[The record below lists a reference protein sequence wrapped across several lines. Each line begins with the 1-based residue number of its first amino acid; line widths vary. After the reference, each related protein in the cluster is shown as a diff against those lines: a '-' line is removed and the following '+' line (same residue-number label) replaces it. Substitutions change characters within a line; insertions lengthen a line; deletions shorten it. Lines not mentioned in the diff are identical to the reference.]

1 MDGVPPSELRELKRT
16 TETLR
21 DGLHQL
27 SLRVA
32 VLETKTQSE
41 TTARTAVPSRSEF
54 MAAVSKQQP
63 AREEKNAAIEALK
76 IVGPWII
83 ALLSLLTMVVQALL
97 RQ

>member
-1 MDGVPPSELRELKRT
+1 MDGVPPSELRELKRAVD
-16 TETLR
+16 TLR
-21 DGLHQL
+21 DGVHQL

-54 MAAVSKQQP
+54 MAAVSKQP
-63 AREEKNAAIEALK
+63 NRDEKNAAIEALK

-83 ALLSLLTMVVQALL
+83 ALLSLLTMAVQALL
-97 RQ
+97 RR

>member
-1 MDGVPPSELRELKRT
+1 MDGVPPSELRELKRAVD
-16 TETLR
+16 TLR
-21 DGLHQL
+21 DGVHQL

-41 TTARTAVPSRSEF
+41 TTARTSVPSRSEF
-54 MAAVSKQQP
+54 MAAVSKP

-83 ALLSLLTMVVQALL
+83 ALLSLLTMAVQALL
-97 RQ
+97 RR

>member
-1 MDGVPPSELRELKRT
+1 MDGVPPSELRKLERT
-16 TETLR
+16 VESLR

-32 VLETKTQSE
+32 VIETKTQSE

-54 MAAVSKQQP
+54 MAAVSKQP
-63 AREEKNAAIEALK
+63 VREEKNAAIEALK
-76 IVGPWII
+76 IIGPWII
-83 ALLSLLTMVVQALL
+83 ALLSLLTMAVQALL

>member
-1 MDGVPPSELRELKRT
+1 MDGVPPSELRKLERT
-16 TETLR
+16 VDTLR
-21 DGLHQL
+21 DGVHQL

-54 MAAVSKQQP
+54 MAAVSKP
-63 AREEKNAAIEALK
+63 NRDEKNAAIEALK

-83 ALLSLLTMVVQALL
+83 ALLSLLTMAVQALL
-97 RQ
+97 RR